1 MPSATPA
8 PKSDSQSRQIP
19 AISSALLTVAES
31 QWLFTDT
38 ELLLAPSIIDG
49 KLSPQ
54 GERENRSKG
63 VNFILQA
70 GIMLKLPQITL
81 ATASVFLHRFYMRH
95 SMVDVPGRS
104 PGYHYYSMAATCLFL
119 ATKVEENCRKMKEL
133 VIACVRVAQKD
144 PNKLVDEQDKE
155 YWKWRDNILHS
166 EDVLLETLCFDL
178 SLEAPYK
185 ILFELLIQLHHENH
199 KKLRNAAW
207 AFVNDSCLTML
218 CLLFSSRTVAASSI
232 YAAARFIGVSFPD
245 PEPGK
250 AWWEFAGVDI
260 AEVRKACN
268 YMAAVYENA
277 PMKSGREGIVYERTP
292 ESIDEWDDPTRN
304 SETRECNSQEDSN
317 GTEQPV
323 HRHGNSERDDKLE
336 DQPKPDEAGRDTT
349 LSYQNGKPEMSPRK
363 RIKLED
369 KTHQE
374 SIRRNSLDVRS
385 TSPKTSPDVR
395 MNDAISTPAK
405 ERNGDV
411 SAVGQTETDGGLV
424 SPKLDEGSEEGEVE
438 T

>member
-8 PKSDSQSRQIP
+8 PGRDSQTRQIP
-19 AISSALLTVAES
+19 ALPSELLTVVES
-31 QWLFTDT
+31 QWLFTDA
-38 ELLLAPSIIDG
+38 ELLLAPSIVEG
-49 KLSPQ
+49 KLSSNT
-54 GERENRSKG
+54 ERENRCKG

-95 SMVDVPGRS
+95 SMVDVPGRL

-166 EDVLLETLCFDL
+166 EDVLLEALCFDL

-185 ILFELLIQLHHENH
+185 ILFELLIQIHQENH

-218 CLLFSSRTVAASSI
+218 CLLFSSRTIAASSI

-245 PEPGK
+245 TQSGK
-250 AWWEFAGVDI
+250 PWWESAGVDI
-260 AEVRKACN
+260 AEVRRACD
-268 YMAAVYENA
+268 YMAAIYENT
-277 PMKSGREGIVYERTP
+277 PTKSGREGIVYERSS
-292 ESIDEWDDPTRN
+292 EGMDEWNDPTRDLG
-304 SETRECNSQEDSN
+304 TREHNNQDRN
-317 GTEQPV
+317 GGTERPV
-323 HRHGNSERDDKLE
+323 HRHCKVEGEDDLQDRPQTKE
-336 DQPKPDEAGRDTT
+336 SWTNTPPI
-349 LSYQNGKPEMSPRK
+349 SQNGRTELSPRK
-363 RIKLED
+363 RIKIED
-369 KTHQE
+369 KSNQE
-374 SIRRNSLDVRS
+374 AVSEVSRIVRS
-385 TSPKTSPDVR
+385 TSPKGSLDHQSDTLVPPPTQVVNYDTNAPD
-395 MNDAISTPAK
+395 
-405 ERNGDV
+405 
-411 SAVGQTETDGGLV
+411 QTKTGGGLV
-424 SPKLDEGSEEGEVE
+424 SPKFDEGSEEGEVE